1 MRPSDW
7 TDVSSYLPIG
17 AGTVSPMASKSE
29 DTPLAAHAK
38 VVAVE
43 DLPGV
48 PAGTKGKVM
57 LRTGFS
63 WIRYRVHFD
72 NGVEVPWLE
81 REQLARPKDYEATT
95 GTTA

>member
-1 MRPSDW
+1 
-7 TDVSSYLPIG
+7 
-17 AGTVSPMASKSE
+17 MASKSE
-29 DTPLAAHAK
+29 DTPFASHDK
-38 VVAVE
+38 VVAAE

-63 WIRYRVHFD
+63 WIRYRVYFD

-81 REQLARPKDYEATT
+81 RDQLASPKDFEAASGSTD
-95 GTTA
+95 

>member
-1 MRPSDW
+1 
-7 TDVSSYLPIG
+7 
-17 AGTVSPMASKSE
+17 MAPAPQDGSF
-29 DTPLAAHAK
+29 AAHDK
-38 VVAVE
+38 VVAAE

-48 PAGTKGKVM
+48 PAGTLGKVM

-81 REQLARPKDYEATT
+81 AEQLCRPKDYEPSA
-95 GTTA
+95 